1 MTGLEPATL
10 AKAFKLESDFGR
22 LILCC
27 GCVKILANPSGFA
40 AFCALPMQKSPTN
53 KFYDLK
59 RVEFCVIFGAVKSVR
74 LAPADA
80 NNPKSAKI
88 MPF

>member
-1 MTGLEPATL
+1 
-10 AKAFKLESDFGR
+10 
-22 LILCC
+22 
-27 GCVKILANPSGFA
+27 
-40 AFCALPMQKSPTN
+40 MQKSPTN

-59 RVEFCVIFGAVKSVR
+59 RAEFCVIFGAVKSVR
-74 LAPADA
+74 LAPTDA